1 MAEAEK
7 AVLSSLTPLTILLVE
22 DSPEDRAVYQRF
34 LRQHLPAAA
43 VCLEAATGTEGL
55 RLCQTARLDCIILDM
70 RLPDMT
76 GLEFLQ
82 ARQAGSPTPP
92 CPVILLTGQGNEQ
105 LAVQALHAG
114 AQDYVVKHDLSA
126 ALLYQTITQAMET
139 FRQRQAQEAQWHTL
153 RQQNL
158 RLREHEE
165 HLTTLATTLEQQVVE
180 RTALLELLQ
189 DITRAANEAT
199 ESAEALQFAVDRLCA
214 YTGWPV
220 GHVYLAVAPDMTR
233 WAPTA
238 IWHLAAPERFTAFQ
252 QATQSVEFADGEGL
266 VGRVG
271 ALGKAEWSADI
282 TADSV
287 FHRWR
292 TALEVGLTAG
302 VAVPILAGPEVVG
315 VLEFYTDTPL
325 PPNLPLLETITQI
338 GTQLGRVVERERT
351 AAQLQQQQEA
361 LIQREKL
368 AAMGSLLASV
378 AHELNNPL
386 AIITM
391 QASNLREELGMGP
404 SAEMLADITQAAD
417 RCKRLVQNFLTLAHQ
432 HPPERLAVDLNA
444 LITRILEL
452 LTPSLRDD
460 NIAVQAHLDA
470 ALPLLWADAHQLQ
483 QVVINLMTNA
493 QQALREVATPRQL
506 TLRTRHD
513 PSRMCVTCEVADT
526 GPGIPPALR
535 ERIFEPFFTTKP
547 PGIGTGLGLS
557 LCQGILAGHG
567 GTIRVTGAPG
577 QGATFSIELPAA
589 AETETAP
596 VPPDLKAP
604 ALLQGQTILVVD
616 DELSL
621 TRALA
626 RLLRRDGHT
635 VDIVANGRL
644 ALDQLRERAYDLILS
659 DWRMPELDGP
669 GLYQALAQQYP
680 HLQQRFVVLTGNT
693 LSPETL
699 AFSAQHGVPQLTKP
713 FTASEV
719 RRIIQQVLSP
729 LPRPHPRLPPPGGK
743 EKNSSEGL
751 QAHMTVYT
759 GE

>member
-1 MAEAEK
+1 VAEAEK

-34 LRQHLPAAA
+34 LRQHLPAAT
-43 VCLEAATGTEGL
+43 VCLEATTGTEGL
-55 RLCQTARLDCIILDM
+55 RLCQTTRLDCIILDM

-126 ALLYQTITQAMET
+126 ALLYQTITQAVER
-139 FRQRQAQEAQWHTL
+139 FRRRQAQEAQWHTL

-199 ESAEALQFAVDRLCA
+199 ESAEALQFAVDHLCA

-220 GHVYLAVAPDMTR
+220 GHVYLAAAPDMTR

-238 IWHLAAPERFTAFQ
+238 IWHLAAPGRFTAFQ
-252 QATQSVEFADGEGL
+252 QATQSVEFANGEGL

-302 VAVPILAGPEVVG
+302 VAVPILAGPEVAG

-404 SAEMLADITQAAD
+404 PAEMLADITQAAD

-444 LITRILEL
+444 LITRVLEL

-729 LPRPHPRLPPPGGK
+729 LPRSHPRLPAPGGRRK
-743 EKNSSEGL
+743 TPVRGCKRI
-751 QAHMTVYT
+751 
-759 GE
+759 

>member
-1 MAEAEK
+1 M
-7 AVLSSLTPLTILLVE
+7 
-22 DSPEDRAVYQRF
+22 
-34 LRQHLPAAA
+34 
-43 VCLEAATGTEGL
+43 
-55 RLCQTARLDCIILDM
+55 
-70 RLPDMT
+70 
-76 GLEFLQ
+76 
-82 ARQAGSPTPP
+82 
-92 CPVILLTGQGNEQ
+92 
-105 LAVQALHAG
+105 
-114 AQDYVVKHDLSA
+114 
-126 ALLYQTITQAMET
+126 
-139 FRQRQAQEAQWHTL
+139 
-153 RQQNL
+153 
-158 RLREHEE
+158 
-165 HLTTLATTLEQQVVE
+165 
-180 RTALLELLQ
+180 
-189 DITRAANEAT
+189 
-199 ESAEALQFAVDRLCA
+199 DRLCA

-220 GHVYLAVAPDMTR
+220 GHVYLAVVPEMTR

-238 IWHLAAPERFTAFQ
+238 IWHLAAPERFIAFQ
-252 QATQSVEFADGEGL
+252 QATQSVEFAAGEGL
-266 VGRVG
+266 IGRVG

-287 FHRWR
+287 LHRWR
-292 TALEVGLTAG
+292 TALEVGLTTG
-302 VAVPILAGPEVVG
+302 VAVPILAGPEVAG

-338 GTQLGRVVERERT
+338 GAQLGRVVERERT

-417 RCKRLVQNFLTLAHQ
+417 RCKRLVQNFLTLARQ

-460 NIAVQAHLDA
+460 NIVVQAHLDTS
-470 ALPLLWADAHQLQ
+470 LPLLWADAHQLQ

-547 PGIGTGLGLS
+547 SGIGTGLGLS

-567 GTIRVTGAPG
+567 GTIRATSVPG
-577 QGATFSIELPAA
+577 QGATFYIELPAV
-589 AETETAP
+589 AEIETVPA
-596 VPPDLKAP
+596 PPDLEAP

-616 DELSL
+616 DERSL
-621 TRALA
+621 ARALA

-644 ALDQLRERAYDLILS
+644 ALDQLQERAYDLILS

-680 HLQQRFVVLTGNT
+680 HLLQRFVVLTGNT

-699 AFSAQHGVPQLTKP
+699 AFSTRYGVPQLTKP
-713 FTASEV
+713 FTAPEV
-719 RRIIQQVLSP
+719 RRIVQQVLSS
-729 LPRPHPRLPPPGGK
+729 LPHQPAFPHQGGRGK
-743 EKNSSEGL
+743 TPARGGR
-751 QAHMTVYT
+751 HI
-759 GE
+759 